1 MRKAL
6 AWLQARADDVSAAL
20 LAAMFAAFIL
30 QIFTRYVM
38 NNPLSWT
45 QEVCVTTWLWLV
57 LWGSA
62 FSLNEHDQVRFDVLY
77 TWVGRRNPALVRHRL
92 GGRHFRRFPSLFPCL
107 GRLHHLLQDQ
117 EEPDDRHPA
126 RRRVLRVCNFRR
138 RRDRAQCL

>member
-6 AWLQARADDVSAAL
+6 AWLQARADDVTAAL

-38 NNPLSWT
+38 NDPLSWT

-77 TWVGRRNPALVRHRL
+77 TWVGRPT
-92 GGRHFRRFPSLFPCL
+92 RRWFAAASAAAICAGFAASLLSGLAASTMQTGCCT
-107 GRLHHLLQDQ
+107 
-117 EEPDDRHPA
+117 A
-126 RRRVLRVCNFRR
+126 
-138 RRDRAQCL
+138 

>member
-77 TWVGRRNPALVRHRL
+77 TWVGRPTRRWFAIASAAAICAGFACLV
-92 GGRHFRRFPSLFPCL
+92 PCL
-107 GRLHHLLQDQ
+107 ARLHHLLQDQ

-126 RRRVLRVCNFRR
+126 RRRVLRLC
-138 RRDRAQCL
+138 DLSPPP

>member
-6 AWLQARADDVSAAL
+6 AWLQARADNVSAAL

-30 QIFTRYVM
+30 QIFTRYVI

-77 TWVGRRNPALVRHRL
+77 TWVGRPTRRWFAIASAAALFAGFASVL
-92 GGRHFRRFPSLFPCL
+92 PGLA
-107 GRLHHLLQDQ
+107 RLHHLLQDQ

-126 RRRVLRVCNFRR
+126 RRRVLRLCDFRR
-138 RRDRAQCL
+138 RRDRAQRL

>member
-1 MRKAL
+1 MRRAL
-6 AWLQARADDVSAAL
+6 AWLQARADDVTTAL

-38 NNPLSWT
+38 NDPLSWT

-77 TWVGRRNPALVRHRL
+77 VWVGRPT
-92 GGRHFRRFPSLFPCL
+92 
-107 GRLHHLLQDQ
+107 QT
-117 EEPDDRHPA
+117 
-126 RRRVLRVCNFRR
+126 
-138 RRDRAQCL
+138 